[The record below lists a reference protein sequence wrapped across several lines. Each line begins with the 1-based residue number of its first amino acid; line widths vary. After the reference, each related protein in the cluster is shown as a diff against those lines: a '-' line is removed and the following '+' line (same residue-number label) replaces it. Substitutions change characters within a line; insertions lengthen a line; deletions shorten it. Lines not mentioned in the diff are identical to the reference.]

1 MTGAPYRSRP
11 LGTGTDIEQLGRIPD
26 PLWRQIRERPERAP
40 ELIALAAAERF
51 AAPAEEWV
59 RIAGVGHTPESLAQE
74 AYKKHVRLSRAE
86 GLALGFG
93 GVLTS
98 AFNLAGLAWIQARMV
113 FYIAAAHGYD
123 PRHPMRPAEL
133 LALWEVYE
141 TPAEAR
147 ASLDGIGKTMAASL
161 VGRQLSKSGERK
173 VSQRLMKYVAKRMVK
188 RGAGRLI
195 PFIGAPISAIQ
206 NGGSTKEL
214 GQAALAYYGGA
225 LGTSAP
231 SR

>member
-1 MTGAPYRSRP
+1 MATE
-11 LGTGTDIEQLGRIPD
+11 TEIERLGRIPD
-26 PLWRQIRERPERAP
+26 PLWQQIRDRPERSP

-51 AAPAEEWV
+51 AGPAEAWV
-59 RIAGVGHTPESLAQE
+59 RIAGVGHSPESLAKE
-74 AYKKHVRLSRAE
+74 AYKKHVRLARAE
-86 GLALGFG
+86 GLAFGLGG
-93 GVLTS
+93 IVTS

-133 LALWEVYE
+133 LALWEVYA

-147 ASLDGIGKTMAASL
+147 ASLDGIGQTMAASL
-161 VGRQLSKSGERK
+161 VSRQLSRSGERRI
-173 VSQRLMKYVAKRMVK
+173 SERLMKYAAKRMVR

-195 PFIGAPISAIQ
+195 PFVGSPISAIQ

-214 GQAALAYYGGA
+214 GRAALSYYGGE
-225 LGTSAP
+225 TK
-231 SR
+231 SRPD